1 MYPDEFYEFH
11 PTRKLLNP
19 VNKIVPNSPVR
30 TIHKTKLDSQKK
42 EVSGKINPLKKP
54 VYRIRK
60 IISLDIFTSLIGFFR
75 PGGGRRQH
83 NRVGQ
88 RDEEVKPPKHRPEYI
103 ALKMV
108 RPRVVSAVVK
118 KKQMIKDPLEP
129 RKIVK
134 PRKMEAKQIQNPI
147 ENIKLPKGEV
157 EKSYQ
162 NVENKKSA
170 ESKKTIKF
178 NTDDRTLRQTGEG
191 WYRTKRVK
199 YNKNKTQL
207 RKSKT
212 YKQDS
217 THHHPSITGESSQQ
231 IFNALQKSGLRKR
244 KGESGQESPQQIY
257 VFRKSE
263 EKTSKVFEFETT
275 ISVSLDS
282 GGYLMTIILLSQLIV
297 FGMFLYSRTVTD
309 QKAELED

>member
-1 MYPDEFYEFH
+1 
-11 PTRKLLNP
+11 
-19 VNKIVPNSPVR
+19 
-30 TIHKTKLDSQKK
+30 
-42 EVSGKINPLKKP
+42 
-54 VYRIRK
+54 
-60 IISLDIFTSLIGFFR
+60 
-75 PGGGRRQH
+75 
-83 NRVGQ
+83 
-88 RDEEVKPPKHRPEYI
+88 
-103 ALKMV
+103 
-108 RPRVVSAVVK
+108 
-118 KKQMIKDPLEP
+118 
-129 RKIVK
+129 
-134 PRKMEAKQIQNPI
+134 MET
-147 ENIKLPKGEV
+147 
-157 EKSYQ
+157 
-162 NVENKKSA
+162 KKSA

-178 NTDDRTLRQTGEG
+178 NTDDKTVRQNGEG

-212 YKQDS
+212 YKQDKS
-217 THHHPSITGESSQQ
+217 PHHHPSITGESSHQ
-231 IFNALQKSGLRKR
+231 IFNVLQKSGLRKR
-244 KGESGQESPQQIY
+244 KGESGQESPQQFY